1 VRLLLDTH
9 VFLWFVWNDPQ
20 LSSTARALMEDAT
33 NELFLSAASAWEMG
47 IKIGTGKLSVGQ
59 DLATFLLDQ
68 MTRNRIE
75 LLPISVGD
83 AGRVAVLPFHHKD
96 PFDRLIVAQSLT
108 GQMPLVSRDEALDGY
123 GITRL
128 W

>member
-1 VRLLLDTH
+1 VVRLERSPIELDS
-9 VFLWFVWNDPQ
+9 Q
-20 LSSTARALMEDAT
+20 
-33 NELFLSAASAWEMG
+33 SADGGCDKRTLPERRKRMG
-47 IKIGTGKLSVGQ
+47 DGNKIGTGKLSVGQ

-96 PFDRLIVAQSLT
+96 PFDRLIVAQSLA